1 MTVQT
6 KRSNF
11 WSHSPILHIEKF
23 TFLKGMLTLVTVP
36 GRSHTARKR
45 NKDII
50 VS

>member
-1 MTVQT
+1 M
-6 KRSNF
+6 F
-11 WSHSPILHIEKF
+11 HMGKF

-50 VS
+50 VQ